1 MEINYRE
8 VRAAAR
14 KLSAASSA
22 VRSVAANGLR
32 QIERDSQEYLQ
43 GRTAEALQS
52 KTAELRR
59 DIASIANGL
68 SQLSAELNEYA
79 RRIQLAD
86 QEASN
91 YINNG

>member
-8 VRAAAR
+8 VRTAAR

-22 VRSVAANGLR
+22 VRSVAANGLK

-52 KTAELRR
+52 KIAELRR